1 MIKLDAVIYLGLS
14 KEVRAL
20 KSYFLDQDLACT
32 PLAFK
37 IEDREIIDTALMIEG
52 LDDMPEYPKSVI
64 TQKAQPL
71 WNIIQM
77 HEQQI
82 LPLSD
87 LI

>member
-1 MIKLDAVIYLGLS
+1 
-14 KEVRAL
+14 
-20 KSYFLDQDLACT
+20 
-32 PLAFK
+32 
-37 IEDREIIDTALMIEG
+37 MIEG